1 MRIVWGGETLGGGH
15 HVEAGARNTNPCVG
29 PAARWAAKIIDVLDR
44 EDPEDAVE
52 IIPIR
57 HSKAGALMEPL
68 KALLSKRIEKFVT
81 DQKGKQVKVTE
92 ESMTGLNI
100 SFDDRTNAII
110 AKGVQS
116 RIDKLKEAI
125 LLLDVPTSA
134 GARMV
139 HSFSLLRLAPQ
150 DALGKLRELFAK
162 LPEPERPT
170 LLGPGRGRQGH
181 ARGHAAGDCTQSRS
195 RTNDAAER
203 STVLATPSCLDK
215 LDMAKEV

>member
-1 MRIVWGGETLGGGH
+1 
-15 HVEAGARNTNPCVG
+15 
-29 PAARWAAKIIDVLDR
+29 
-44 EDPEDAVE
+44 
-52 IIPIR
+52 
-57 HSKAGALMEPL
+57 
-68 KALLSKRIEKFVT
+68 
-81 DQKGKQVKVTE
+81 
-92 ESMTGLNI
+92 MTGLNI

-116 RIDKLKEAI
+116 QIDKLKEAI

-170 LLGPGRGRQGH
+170 LLALDEVGKVTLVGTQQAIAPSRGRGRTTRPSDLLSWRRLP
-181 ARGHAAGDCTQSRS
+181 AWINSTWPRKSSLAA
-195 RTNDAAER
+195 A
-203 STVLATPSCLDK
+203 
-215 LDMAKEV
+215 